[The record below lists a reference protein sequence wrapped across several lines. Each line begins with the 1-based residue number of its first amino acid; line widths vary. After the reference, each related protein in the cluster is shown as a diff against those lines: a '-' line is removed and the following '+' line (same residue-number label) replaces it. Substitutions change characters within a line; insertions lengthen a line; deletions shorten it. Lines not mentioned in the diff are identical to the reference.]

1 MDIIVRYETTDKTH
15 RFVSQIGA
23 FLEDGAH
30 VPATKVKA
38 VTELHFTDLSKEQGE
53 AVITAYGELPEVLG
67 VALDVKPDFVKPDPL
82 PPDNQYVIYPCGTT
96 ATGSGNS
103 DPLPLSCPEHGAEC
117 VGVNL
122 ADGGDIP
129 AREPYIVGEHAN
141 DAAEML
147 SPFNVAGIL
156 PKI

>member
-1 MDIIVRYETTDKTH
+1 MDIIVRYETTDKAH

-67 VALDVKPDFVKPDPL
+67 VALDVKPDLAERADLADFAPAPRIATVVPDPL
-82 PPDNQYVIYPCGTT
+82 
-96 ATGSGNS
+96 SM
-103 DPLPLSCPEHGAEC
+103 
-117 VGVNL
+117 
-122 ADGGDIP
+122 ADRAWFDK
-129 AREPYIVGEHAN
+129 N
-141 DAAEML
+141 T
-147 SPFNVAGIL
+147 
-156 PKI
+156 KI